1 VNDIHQLESKMRSLR
16 LNGMLDTLNLRLSQA
31 QKDNIGFIQFLEFL
45 LEDEVQY
52 RANKSLASRV
62 TKAHFE
68 EKKSLEQF
76 DFNFNPRIPTQYIR
90 DLATCR
96 FIERKESIIFCGPV
110 GVGKTHL
117 AQALGHQAC
126 RLSYSALFIKANRL
140 LSDLGGGRADGTWEK
155 RLRRYLKPD
164 LLIIDDFAIKE
175 LTKSQGEDLYE
186 LIDQRYRSSSMIVTA
201 NRTPKDWYPLFPNP
215 VIAESALDRLVSR
228 SHIITL
234 TGKSYRSLLRPDK
247 AIETIEKEV
256 VTV

>member
-1 VNDIHQLESKMRSLR
+1 MNDIHQLENKMRSLR

-31 QKDNIGFIQFLEFL
+31 QKDSIGFIQFLELL

-52 RANKSLASRV
+52 RANRRLASRV

-68 EKKSLEQF
+68 EEKSLEQF
-76 DFNFNPRIPTQYIR
+76 DFNFNTKIPTRYIH

-126 RLSYSALFIKANRL
+126 RLGYSVLFSKASRL

-164 LLIIDDFAIKE
+164 LLILDDFAMKE
-175 LTKSQGEDLYE
+175 LTKFQAEDFYE
-186 LIDQRYRSSSMIVTA
+186 LIDQRYRSGSMIATA
-201 NRTPKDWYPLFPNP
+201 NRSPEDWYPLFPNP
-215 VIAESALDRLVSR
+215 VIAESALDRLVSC
-228 SHIITL
+228 SHVITL
-234 TGKSYRSLLRPDK
+234 TGNSYRALLRPDK
-247 AIETIEKEV
+247 ALEREV
-256 VTV
+256 ITV